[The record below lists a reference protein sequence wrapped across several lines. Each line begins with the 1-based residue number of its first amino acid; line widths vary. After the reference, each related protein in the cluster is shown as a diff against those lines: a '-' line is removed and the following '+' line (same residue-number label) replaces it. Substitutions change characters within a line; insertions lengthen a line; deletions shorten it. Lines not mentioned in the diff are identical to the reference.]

1 MLDWNVAVYCANEA
15 ARLKA
20 CLQSVTAAL
29 DGMAYRVTVIVNGS
43 RDDSLAIARDF
54 AHAEPNVE
62 IFEIIQGDKSNAIN
76 AFYYQLRSP
85 ARFYAGVDGYVTVA
99 AAAFQA
105 MGQLLETDTHANA
118 VSGVAMNGRTMS
130 QATAQTLQTGG
141 QLHGQLHALRAEFI
155 DRMVARGIR
164 LPVGLYRGDGLLG
177 SMAAH
182 NLDPVCTAWDNARI
196 PGAAA
201 AGYEIP
207 VLSLV
212 RGADWRRQFRRSIRQ
227 RRGVLENAAIK
238 SIIYASGYEA
248 LPGDANVMIRRYLEQ
263 FGAPRPAL
271 QQMLFQYL
279 ALREVSRPGF
289 DPAKLA
295 PKSVF

>member
-29 DGMAYRVTVIVNGS
+29 NGTASRVTVIVNGS
-43 RDDSLAIARDF
+43 RDSSLAIAHDF
-54 AHAEPNVE
+54 AHAEPSVE
-62 IFEIIQGDKSNAIN
+62 VFDIAQGDKSNAIN

-99 AAAFQA
+99 PSAFQA
-105 MGQLLETDTHANA
+105 MGHCLLTDAHANA
-118 VSGVAMNGRTMS
+118 VSGVATNGRTMS

-141 QLHGQLHALRAEFI
+141 QLHGQLHALRADFI
-155 DRMVARGIR
+155 DRIVARGIR

-182 NLDPVCTAWDNARI
+182 NLDPVNTAWDNTRI
-196 PGAAA
+196 PGAAEA
-201 AGYEIP
+201 SYEIP

-212 RGADWRRQFRRSIRQ
+212 RAADWRRQFRRSVRQ
-227 RRGVLENAAIK
+227 SRGVLENAAIK

-248 LPGDANVMIRRYLEQ
+248 LPRDANAMICHYIEQ
-263 FGAPRPAL
+263 YGTPRPAL
-271 QQMLFQYL
+271 PQRLFQYL
-279 ALREVSRPGF
+279 ALRELSE
-289 DPAKLA
+289 PAAGPEKLA
-295 PKSVF
+295 PKSVS